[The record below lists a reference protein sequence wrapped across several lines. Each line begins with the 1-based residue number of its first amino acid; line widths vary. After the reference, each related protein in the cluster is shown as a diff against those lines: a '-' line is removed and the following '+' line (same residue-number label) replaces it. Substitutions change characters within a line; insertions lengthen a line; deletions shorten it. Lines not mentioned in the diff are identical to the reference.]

1 VAGEQQVGGRIAPG
15 MRVDLTGLAADPV
28 DCPAD
33 ELPDAAVRL
42 TVVDGDVVF
51 RG

>member
-1 VAGEQQVGGRIAPG
+1 MAGEQQVGGRIAPG

-33 ELPDAAVRL
+33 ELPDAPVRL